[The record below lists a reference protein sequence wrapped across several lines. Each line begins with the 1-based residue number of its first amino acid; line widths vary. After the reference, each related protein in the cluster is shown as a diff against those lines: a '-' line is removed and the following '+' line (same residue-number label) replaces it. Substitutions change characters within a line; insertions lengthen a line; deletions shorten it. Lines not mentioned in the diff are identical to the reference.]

1 MIAIILYVFVCT
13 IAAWG
18 YYHDEEDTLDEKI
31 ATVVLALVSGWLL
44 IPFRMGEAL
53 FRILYVINR

>member
-18 YYHDEEDTLDEKI
+18 YYHNETDHLALKI
-31 ATVVLALVSGWLL
+31 GTVVLALVSGWLL
-44 IPFRMGEAL
+44 IPFKLGEAL
-53 FRILYVINR
+53 FRILYVVNK